1 MNILKS
7 LVNVNIIKSVVGYFV
22 GEDSKKRQMGLGAA
36 FAFSGAYFMDYISLE
51 MYEACMPFVVLWTG
65 AAFSAKISKLSNAV
79 KDAKK

>member
-7 LVNVNIIKSVVGYFV
+7 VAGYFV

-36 FAFSGAYFMDYISLE
+36 FVLSGAYFLDYISLG
-51 MYEACMPFVVLWTG
+51 MYEACMPFVMLWTG